1 MARYKKTITA
11 RLYNLKFKVKVAEE
25 VNEEIID
32 NILTALLNNDAI
44 KTGDCVTIGCKG
56 IRLNHTPIKF
66 ENGKVV
72 KIDSFKKPYQK
83 VKQRKKHKQQTLPYK
98 VRGDIAVFTTRQKDK
113 SVEFIVDK
121 KDIDKVNEHV
131 WTYHKFKNSDSN
143 RYIVYRYKDEE
154 GKWKTLSL
162 SSHLGYGKDYTHIN
176 GNPLDFRK
184 ENMRLKKGIK

>member
-1 MARYKKTITA
+1 MSGYSKTRVA
-11 RLYNLKFKVKVAEE
+11 RLYNLKVKVRVAEE
-25 VNEEIID
+25 VNEDIID
-32 NILTALLNNDAI
+32 NILTALLNNDSL

-72 KIDSFKKPYQK
+72 KIDSFQKHYQK
-83 VKQRKKHKQQTLPYK
+83 VKERKKHKQQTLPYE
-98 VRGDIAVFTTRQKDK
+98 VRDDIAVFTTRQKDK

-121 KDIDKVNEHV
+121 EDINKVNEHV
-131 WTYHKFKNSDSN
+131 WTYHKFKSGNDK
-143 RYIVYRYKDEE
+143 YLVYRYKDAE

-184 ENMRLKKGIK
+184 KNMRLKKGIK

>member
-1 MARYKKTITA
+1 MSGYSKTRVA
-11 RLYNLKFKVKVAEE
+11 RLYNLKVKVRVAEE

-32 NILTALLNNDAI
+32 NILTALLNNDSL

-72 KIDSFKKPYQK
+72 KIDSFQKHYQK
-83 VKQRKKHKQQTLPYK
+83 VKERKKYKQQTLPYQ
-98 VRGDIAVFTTRQKDK
+98 VTGDTAVFTTRQKDK

-121 KDIDKVNEHV
+121 EDINKVNEHV
-131 WTYHKFKNSDSN
+131 WTYHKFKSGNDK
-143 RYIVYRYKDEE
+143 YLVYRYKDEN

-176 GNPLDFRK
+176 GNLLDFRK

>member
-1 MARYKKTITA
+1 MSGYKKSIVA
-11 RLYNLKFKVKVAEE
+11 RLYNLKVKVRVAEE

-32 NILTALLNNDAI
+32 NILTALLNNDSL

-72 KIDSFKKPYQK
+72 KIDSFKKRYQK
-83 VKQRKKHKQQTLPYK
+83 VKERKKHKQQTLPYE
-98 VRGDIAVFTTRQKDK
+98 VRDDIAVFTTRQKDK

-121 KDIDKVNEHV
+121 EDINKVNEHV
-131 WTYHKFKNSDSN
+131 WTYHKFKSGNDK
-143 RYIVYRYKDEE
+143 YLVYRYKDEN

-162 SSHLGYGKDYTHIN
+162 SSHLGYGKDYTHVN
-176 GNPLDFRK
+176 GNSLDFRK